1 MRLALAPINPI
12 VGDIDGNV
20 AKITRAIDAARDIG
34 ADLVAMPELVVT
46 GYPPK
51 DLLLRPSFVERC
63 ERAASQITAYVAG
76 KAAAGVRGIHVAL
89 GCPRVRDGLLRNSAM
104 VIAPDGSVNWHDK
117 QLLPD
122 YDVFDEPRYFAPG
135 DTCTVIEVAGERVG
149 IAICE
154 DLWHGEDAHESG
166 RYRAARDPMQDLR
179 TAGVQGL
186 IVISASPY
194 VSGKTGRQRAIV
206 EAHARRL
213 GAWIAE
219 VNQLG
224 GNDELVFDGVAVFA
238 PRAGPSVTNGFASD
252 TPLIVDTRNGKPV
265 NAGEAE
271 GRAEKIDADP
281 TDAYP
286 IDADREV
293 IDILTLGIRDY
304 VEKTRHPGV
313 VIGLSGGIDSAL
325 VATLAVRALGPER
338 VLGLLMPGP
347 YSSEH
352 SVTDAL
358 ELADRLAIKAA
369 IAPITD
375 VFAAGEAAL
384 SSALEGGSRGARAGS
399 AHGLLSADMPQR
411 REGDV
416 TEQNLQSRA
425 RGLTLMGVSNAT
437 GHLVLATGNKSE
449 LATGYC
455 TLYGDMIGALAPLSD
470 LFKTRVYAVAR
481 AINARAHNLGFAR
494 PPIPEGTISKP
505 PSAELAPNQT
515 DQDTLPPYETLDALL
530 TRMIEERMSPAQA
543 AADAGLPAETALR
556 VARMLR
562 NAEYKR
568 WQLPIG
574 IKLSRAAFGFG
585 RRYPVVSAW
594 CE

>member
-20 AKITRAIDAARDIG
+20 LKITRAIDAACDSG
-34 ADLVAMPELVVT
+34 ADLLALPELVVT

-51 DLLLRPSFVERC
+51 DLLLRPSFLERC
-63 ERAASQITAYVAG
+63 ERAASEVAAHVAKRAVAG
-76 KAAAGVRGIHVAL
+76 ARGIRVIV
-89 GCPRVRDGLLRNSAM
+89 GCPRVRAGLLRNSAM
-104 VIAPDGSVNWHDK
+104 VVAPDGSVTWHDK
-117 QLLPD
+117 RLLPD

-135 DTCTVIEVAGERVG
+135 GTCTVIDVAGERVG

-166 RYRAARDPMQDLR
+166 RYHGVRDPMHDLR
-179 TAGVQGL
+179 GAGIVGL
-186 IVISASPY
+186 VVISASPY

-206 EAHARRL
+206 ETHARDL

-238 PRAGPSVTNGFASD
+238 PRNGPSVTNGFATA
-252 TPLIVDTRNGKPV
+252 TPLIVDTRR
-265 NAGEAE
+265 GEAVTAIE
-271 GRAEKIDADP
+271 GAARAESINADP
-281 TDAYP
+281 IEP
-286 IDADREV
+286 DREV
-293 IDILTLGIRDY
+293 IDILTLGVRDY
-304 VEKTRHPGV
+304 VEKTGHPGV

-325 VATLAVRALGPER
+325 VATLAVRALGPDR

-352 SVTDAL
+352 SVSDAL
-358 ELADRLAIKAA
+358 DLADRLAIRAA
-369 IAPITD
+369 IVPITD

-384 SSALEGGSRGARAGS
+384 SGALASAPASGPLGARAGS
-399 AHGLLSADMPQR
+399 AHGLLSANMPPR
-411 REGDV
+411 REGDL

-437 GHLVLATGNKSE
+437 GYLVLATGNKSE

-470 LFKTRVYAVAR
+470 LYKTRVYAVAR
-481 AINARAHNLGFAR
+481 AINARAHDLGFAR
-494 PPIPEGTISKP
+494 PPIPEGTIAKP

-515 DQDTLPPYETLDALL
+515 DQDTLPPYEALDALL
-530 TRMIEERMSPAQA
+530 VRMIEGRMSPAQA
-543 AADAGLPAETALR
+543 ATDTGLPVETAMR
-556 VARMLR
+556 VARMVR
-562 NAEYKR
+562 SAEYKR

-574 IKLSRAAFGFG
+574 IKLTRAAFGFG

-594 CE
+594 CD